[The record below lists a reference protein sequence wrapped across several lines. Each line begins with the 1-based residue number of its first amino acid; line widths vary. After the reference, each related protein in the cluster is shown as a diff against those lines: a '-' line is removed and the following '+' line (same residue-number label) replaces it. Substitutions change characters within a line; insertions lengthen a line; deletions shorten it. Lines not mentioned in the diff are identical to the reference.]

1 MVKFHG
7 PKVYGAVTVG
17 ERGQI
22 VIPAEVRKLYHIK
35 TGDRVIVVAKSQGP
49 IGLIPTDR
57 LNEFLSHMTE
67 ITEILAKIKREKPNN
82 K

>member
-22 VIPAEVRKLYHIK
+22 VIPAGVRKSYRIK
-35 TGDRVIVVAKSQGP
+35 AGDRLIVVAKLGGGP
-49 IGLIPTDR
+49 IGLIPADQ

-67 ITEILAKIKREKPNN
+67 MLTEIKKVRLNN
-82 K
+82 R

>member
-22 VIPAEVRKLYHIK
+22 VIPAQLRQSFGIK
-35 TGDRVIVVAKSQGP
+35 AGDKIFVFAKAGEF
-49 IGLIPTDR
+49 IGLIPTEQF
-57 LNEFLSHMTE
+57 NGFLSHMTKM
-67 ITEILAKIKREKPNN
+67 LATIKKEEVK
-82 K
+82 

>member
-1 MVKFHG
+1 MVKFHR

-35 TGDRVIVVAKSQGP
+35 TGDRLIVVAKSEGP
-49 IGLIPTDR
+49 IGLIPADQ
-57 LNEFLSHMTE
+57 LNEFLSHM
-67 ITEILAKIKREKPNN
+67 TEILAKIKREKPNN

>member
-17 ERGQI
+17 ERGQV
-22 VIPAEVRKLYHIK
+22 VIPAQVRKLYHIE
-35 TGDRVIVVAKSQGP
+35 TGDRLIVVAKSEGP
-49 IGLIPTDR
+49 IGLIPADR
-57 LNEFLSHMTE
+57 LNGFLSHMTE
-67 ITEILAKIKREKPNN
+67 MLAKIEKEKQNN

>member
-35 TGDRVIVVAKSQGP
+35 TGDRLIVVVKSEGP
-49 IGLIPTDR
+49 IGLIPVDQ

-67 ITEILAKIKREKPNN
+67 MLAKVKKEKPNN

>member
-17 ERGQI
+17 ERGQV
-22 VIPAEVRKLYHIK
+22 VIPAKVRKLHHIQ
-35 TGDRVIVVAKSQGP
+35 TGDRLIVVAKPEGP
-49 IGLIPTDR
+49 IGLIPAGQ
-57 LNEFLSHMTE
+57 LNELLSHMTE
-67 ITEILAKIKREKPNN
+67 MLAKIKKEKTNN

>member
-1 MVKFHG
+1 MIKFNG

-22 VIPAEVRKLYHIK
+22 VIPAEVRRLYHIK
-35 TGDRVIVVAKSQGP
+35 TSDRLIVVAKSEGP
-49 IGLIPTDR
+49 IGLIPADQ

-67 ITEILAKIKREKPNN
+67 MLARIKKEKPDN